1 MARHRTHPIAFKR
14 QIVQEFLAGEVSLQG
29 LAKRNDICRNLIRV
43 WVEKYERGEF
53 DDEVEAA
60 NLLTQYEARI
70 AALERMVG
78 RLVLENELLAVCGKR
93 LARLDIDLILCCG
106 HEESGGRRCAE
117 RTVRVASYS
126 AISARRAW
134 CRRSTLYERSD
145 CW

>member
-14 QIVQEFLAGEVSLQG
+14 QVAQEFLSGEVSLQG

-78 RLVLENELLAVCGKR
+78 RLALENELLKGASR
-93 LARLDIDLILCCG
+93 TSRPPRD
-106 HEESGGRRCAE
+106 GRPSVI
-117 RTVRVASYS
+117 TGPPASPLLKD
-126 AISARRAW
+126 AG
-134 CRRSTLYERSD
+134 
-145 CW
+145 